1 MSLWLKMSI
10 CQVVKILFEIEHP
23 DITHVN
29 RTGYTREQWRAMH
42 EKEMEDERDRSE
54 WDDHEEE

>member
-1 MSLWLKMSI
+1 MHD
-10 CQVVKILFEIEHP
+10 IEHP

-29 RTGYTREQWRAMH
+29 RTGYTREQWRAIH
-42 EKEMEDERDRSE
+42 RIDVEDERERSE